1 MKSRQTTPG
10 APDKVA
16 DRERAGA
23 KKQTNNKKTRNVRM
37 LEGILRAGIE
47 DTRRKIR
54 IVRRRK
60 EVGIKTNTR

>member
-1 MKSRQTTPG
+1 
-10 APDKVA
+10 
-16 DRERAGA
+16 
-23 KKQTNNKKTRNVRM
+23 M